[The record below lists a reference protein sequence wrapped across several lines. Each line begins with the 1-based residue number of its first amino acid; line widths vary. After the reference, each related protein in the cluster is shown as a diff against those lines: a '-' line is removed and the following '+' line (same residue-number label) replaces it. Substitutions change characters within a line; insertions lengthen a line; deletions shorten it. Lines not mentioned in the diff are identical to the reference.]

1 MEKELKEKLNK
12 ELEEKIKES
21 IEKGISEE
29 NVVMLGKL
37 VDIHKDIA
45 NENYWKVKE
54 EKYMYSEGNYGRG
67 YSGYGYGYGEGGYG
81 RRGVK
86 GTGRGRSRRGRYR
99 GEEEMEEMME
109 HYGNYSEANEE
120 YNAGN
125 YGAEGGMVKSA
136 EGIMKNVYAI
146 IEELSEADSP
156 EVMQIIKKYAKKINE
171 M

>member
-12 ELEEKIKES
+12 QVEKEITNILSQE
-21 IEKGISEE
+21 ISVD
-29 NVVMLGKL
+29 NINMLDKL

-45 NENYWKVKE
+45 NEDYWKVKE
-54 EKYMYSEGNYGRG
+54 ENYMYRERNYGE
-67 YSGYGYGYGEGGYG
+67 YSEYGYGEDMYG
-81 RRGVK
+81 RRGVR
-86 GTGRGRSRRGRYR
+86 GSGRRRYR
-99 GEEEMEEMME
+99 GEEEMVEMME

-136 EGIMKNVYAI
+136 EGIMKNVYSI
-146 IEELSEADSP
+146 IEELKEADSP
-156 EVMQIIKKYAKKINE
+156 EVMQVIKRYAKKINE